1 MPARL
6 AAAAVPRVPSLLRFL
21 MQTFLPGH
29 RRQAAA
35 IRTIVV
41 TLATLA
47 VATAC
52 RPDDPLPTGPRVTL
66 PVAPRATVVGASV
79 IVLPTLGGTV
89 PTWSF
94 DINDAGQVVGYAYMS
109 GDATVHAF
117 LWTPGQGMRDLG
129 NLGGHHSR
137 AYAVNNAGQVV
148 GQSDHPDGR
157 VHPFLWTPSGGMRDL
172 GAPPG
177 GATGQIFGGVA
188 TDINDAGHIVG
199 YGRWSGPTG
208 GSVLHAFRWTP
219 SAGMQDLGSL
229 GGLDASAW
237 GINNAGQV
245 VGASVTTSGLIVGP
259 THAFLLTPG
268 QAMQDLGT
276 IGGIES
282 WALRIND
289 AGQAVGWWSYRN
301 PNNAPYP
308 NAFLFTPGQ
317 GMQDLGTLAGANE
330 HSEANDINAAGQ
342 VVGWSTGGG
351 EVRAFLWTMSG
362 GMEDLYPITG
372 IRQAQAI
379 NNHGQVVGDNRVATL
394 QFQVPNRAPVASTGG
409 PYTGHKKKPVTL
421 DGTGSSDPDG
431 DALTYAWNFGDNS
444 PLGSGANPVHEYGAW
459 GTYTVTLTV
468 TDAAGLSSTSTT
480 TATIAPPGQLK
491 ERP

>member
-1 MPARL
+1 MQ
-6 AAAAVPRVPSLLRFL
+6 SFLL
-21 MQTFLPGH
+21 GH

-35 IRTIVV
+35 LRTIVV

-66 PVAPRATVVGASV
+66 PVAPRAVVLGASV
-79 IVLPTLGGTV
+79 IVLPTLGGTGL
-89 PTWSF
+89 SF
-94 DINDAGQVVGYAYMS
+94 GYDINDAGQVVGS
-109 GDATVHAF
+109 GYTSDNAAEHAF

-129 NLGGHHSR
+129 TLGGTSSG
-137 AYAVNNAGQVV
+137 ASAVNNAGQVV
-148 GQSDHPDGR
+148 GQSGR
-157 VHPFLWTPSGGMRDL
+157 PTGGSHAFLWTPSGGMQDL
-172 GAPPG
+172 GSAWWG
-177 GATGQIFGGVA
+177 GGPLGVEA
-188 TDINDAGHIVG
+188 EAAKSGAVDINDAGHIVG
-199 YGRWSGPTG
+199 WSELFDSPLGPY
-208 GSVLHAFRWTP
+208 LHAILWRP
-219 SAGMQDLGSL
+219 ALADYGAGWRTSV
-229 GGLDASAW
+229 AS

-245 VGASVTTSGLIVGP
+245 VGSSETSTRQGIQ
-259 THAFLLTPG
+259 AFLVTPG
-268 QAMQDLGT
+268 QPMQDLGT
-276 IGGIES
+276 LGGPTS
-282 WALRIND
+282 HASAVND
-289 AGQAVGWWSYRN
+289 AGQVVGWSST
-301 PNNAPYP
+301 APGAP
-308 NAFLFTPGQ
+308 SHAFLFTPGQ

-330 HSEANDINAAGQ
+330 SQAIDINAAGQ

-372 IRQAQAI
+372 IRWAQAI

-394 QFQVPNRAPVASTGG
+394 QFQVPNRAPVASAGG

-431 DALTYAWNFGDNS
+431 DALTYAWNFGDDS
-444 PLGSGANPVHEYGAW
+444 PLGTGANPVHEYNAW

-468 TDAAGLSSTSTT
+468 TDVAGLFSASTT

-491 ERP
+491 KQR